1 MRSMRCAALLG
12 LVAIAAA
19 SKGSSGSSAA
29 AKRPSGPASK
39 GPSAAAVAAAKRPSH
54 SDYFESASDWIGY
67 ADYLF
72 SGGAQGDKV
81 DAGAVTDAVTRAAAA
96 RRRETSKKTPE
107 TYAGFY
113 SADVTS
119 LSA

>member
-12 LVAIAAA
+12 LVAIAA
-19 SKGSSGSSAA
+19 SKGSPGAA
-29 AKRPSGPASK
+29 TAARRGASASK
-39 GPSAAAVAAAKRPSH
+39 GPSGAPAAKRPSH

-81 DAGAVTDAVTRAAAA
+81 DAGAVADAVTHATAA
-96 RRRETSKKTPE
+96 RRREASKKTPE

-113 SADVTS
+113 SPDVTS

>member
-12 LVAIAAA
+12 LVAIAASKGSPGAATAARRGASA
-19 SKGSSGSSAA
+19 SKG
-29 AKRPSGPASK
+29 
-39 GPSAAAVAAAKRPSH
+39 AAAKRPSH

-81 DAGAVTDAVTRAAAA
+81 DAGAVADAVTHATAA
-96 RRRETSKKTPE
+96 RRREASKKTPE

-113 SADVTS
+113 SPDVTS

>member
-12 LVAIAAA
+12 LVAIAA
-19 SKGSSGSSAA
+19 SKGSPGAATAARRGASA
-29 AKRPSGPASK
+29 PT
-39 GPSAAAVAAAKRPSH
+39 AKRPSH

-81 DAGAVTDAVTRAAAA
+81 DAGAVADAVTHATAA
-96 RRRETSKKTPE
+96 RRREASKKTPE

-113 SADVTS
+113 SPDVTS